1 MELYL
6 DISQMRGVVNA
17 RVDEACIS
25 SMQIARFGTSL
36 ANAWVELD
44 SVIKLAAVTKHARS
58 IFQCDRARLF
68 ISSLTGRLG
77 HSDRIED

>member
-17 RVDEACIS
+17 RVDKACIS

-36 ANAWVELD
+36 ADAWVELD
-44 SVIKLAAVTKHARS
+44 SAIKLAAVTKHARS
-58 IFQCDRARLF
+58 IFHCDKARLF

-77 HSDRIED
+77 HSD